1 MKKIVIIEIIGLL
14 LFVSYIVLFVL
25 DVSLGLLGDN
35 ATLIL
40 SVVLALVSIILML
53 EGFTL
58 KSSSTLWFAICL
70 IIFSIFIIISKLN
83 PNGFI
88 SPVAYACIPVL
99 ASIIN
104 LIIFNYKIYYK
115 LLIINASIIIPVA
128 VDTYLDINVWWK
140 VAVWTGSVLLGI
152 FVCRCIKFKKSG
164 EI

>member
-1 MKKIVIIEIIGLL
+1 MKKIVIIEILGLL

-40 SVVLALVSIILML
+40 SVVLALVSIILMF

-83 PNGFI
+83 PNDYI
-88 SPVAYACIPVL
+88 SPVVYTCIPVF

-140 VAVWTGSVLLGI
+140 VAVWTGSVLFGI

>member
-1 MKKIVIIEIIGLL
+1 MKKIVIIETIGIL
-14 LFVSYIVLFVL
+14 LFASYIVLFIL

-40 SVVLALVSIILML
+40 SVVLALVSVILML

-70 IIFSIFIIISKLN
+70 IIFSIFIIISKLK
-83 PNGFI
+83 PNDFI
-88 SPVAYACIPVL
+88 SPVVYACIPVL

-115 LLIINASIIIPVA
+115 LLIINASVIIPVA
-128 VDTYLDINVWWK
+128 VCTYLDISVWWK
-140 VAVWTGSVLLGI
+140 VVTWTGSVLLGI